1 MSISLGIDTGGT
13 YTDAV
18 LFDHASNSVLSSA
31 KALTTRY
38 DLFSGISNAI
48 TTVCNQNKTAFR
60 GNEITLVS
68 LSTTLATNAVTEGY
82 GSKVCLI
89 LIGYNKKMMDKYGFQ
104 KKLET
109 DDIVHI
115 SGGHTLK
122 GDEIA
127 PLDEEAV
134 RKVILA
140 KYKEVEAFAIS
151 GYFGTRNPAH
161 EKRAGELAEKL
172 TDLPVTCGH
181 ELTTR
186 LNSIQRAVTVTLNAR
201 LIPFLHNLI
210 ADVERTLVEYDID
223 APLMVVRGDGSMVN
237 SEWAARHPIETIIS
251 GPAASAVGAAH
262 LTGYQDALVVDV
274 GGTTTDIAFIDKG
287 RPRLNTE
294 GAFIGGRR
302 TLVEA
307 VDVHTVGRGGDSH
320 VDFSR
325 DKKLT
330 IGPKRVV
337 PLSLLGVDHPEILK
351 TLRRQRAADIWEY
364 GMSQF
369 LVSGRSLNNR
379 IGNEESAV
387 LEAIK
392 VAPMPLQAKIN
403 DRDGFFRMAAMQR
416 LESRGLILR
425 SGFTP
430 TDALNVLGIIQ
441 KWNVEAARSGAE
453 ILAAYV
459 GMSVTVF
466 CNLVIQRVEEELL
479 LAILEKV
486 IDSPDH
492 QPPKAKQDLAFYLSE
507 WLKSDAET
515 RELGCTLTLRRPII
529 TIGAPVKS
537 YMKPVAKNLNTNLII
552 PEHAEVANAVGAV
565 CGGIV
570 QRRKVIIGAIDG
582 AREYRAHL
590 PDGVHDFL
598 DLEEAV
604 SYVHRTMSL
613 YMKALAEKAGA
624 EKVAVR
630 MKRLDHTGRFVA
642 GSNETIFLDTE
653 LVFTAAGRPAC

>member
-18 LFDHASNSVLSSA
+18 LFDHASNRVLSSA

-48 TTVCNQNKTAFR
+48 TAVCNQNRKIFR
-60 GNEITLVS
+60 AKDITLVS

-89 LIGYNKKMMDKYGFQ
+89 LIGYNKKMMDTFGFQ
-104 KKLET
+104 KKMET

-115 SGGHTLK
+115 PGGHTLK

-127 PLDEEAV
+127 PLDEAAV
-134 RKVILA
+134 KKVILA
-140 KYKEVEAFAIS
+140 KHKAVEAFAIS

-161 EKRAGELAEKL
+161 EKRARDLAETL

-186 LNSIQRAVTVTLNAR
+186 LDSIQRAVTVTLNAR

-210 ADVERTLVEYDID
+210 ADVKRTLVEYDID
-223 APLMVVRGDGSMVN
+223 APLMVVKGDGSMIH
-237 SEWAARHPIETIIS
+237 SDWAARHPIETIIS

-262 LTGYQDALVVDV
+262 LTGCQDALVVDV
-274 GGTTTDIAFIDKG
+274 GGTTTDIAFVDKG
-287 RPRLNTE
+287 RPRLNPE

-307 VDVHTVGRGGDSH
+307 VDVYTVGRGGDSQ
-320 VDFSR
+320 VDFDR

-351 TLRRQRAADIWEY
+351 TLRRQRAAGIWGH

-379 IGNEESAV
+379 IGNEELAV
-387 LEAIK
+387 LEAIQ
-392 VAPMPLQAKIN
+392 VAPVPLQATVN
-403 DRDGFFRMAAMQR
+403 DRDGFFRMAAIGR

-459 GMSVTVF
+459 GMRVTAF

-486 IDSPDH
+486 IDSLNH
-492 QPPKAKQDLAFYLSE
+492 QFSKGQTELAFNLLE
-507 WLKSDAET
+507 LVKSDAEKS
-515 RELGCTLTLRRPII
+515 ELGCALSLHRPLI
-529 TIGAPVKS
+529 TIGAPVTS
-537 YMKPVAKNLNTNLII
+537 YMKPVAKNLNTNLIV
-552 PEHAEVANAVGAV
+552 PEHAEVANAIGAV

-570 QRRKVIIGAIDG
+570 LRRRIIISAIDD
-582 AREYRAHL
+582 ARAYRAHL
-590 PDGVHDFL
+590 PDGVQDFS
-598 DLEEAV
+598 DLEAAV
-604 SYVHRTMSL
+604 SYVHRTISP
-613 YMKALAEKAGA
+613 YMKAMAEKAGA
-624 EKVAVR
+624 EKVAVQ
-630 MKRLDHTGRFVA
+630 MKRLDHRGRFVA
-642 GSNETIFLDTE
+642 GSNESVFLDTE

>member
-31 KALTTRY
+31 KVLTTRCH
-38 DLFSGISNAI
+38 LFSGISNAI
-48 TTVCNQNKTAFR
+48 TAVCNQNKGTFR
-60 GNEITLVS
+60 GKEITLVS

-89 LIGYNKKMMDKYGFQ
+89 LIGYNQKMMDTYGFQ

-140 KYKEVEAFAIS
+140 KHKEVEAFAIS

-161 EKRAGELAEKL
+161 EKRARQLAEKL
-172 TDLPVTCGH
+172 SDLPVTCGH

-201 LIPFLHNLI
+201 LIPILHNLI

-223 APLMVVRGDGSMVN
+223 APLMVVKGDGSMVN

-251 GPAASAVGAAH
+251 GPAASAIGAAH
-262 LTGYQDALVVDV
+262 LTGYQNALVVDV
-274 GGTTTDIAFIDKG
+274 GGTTTDIAFIDEG

-307 VDVHTVGRGGDSH
+307 VDVYTVGRGGDSH
-320 VDFSR
+320 VDFNR

-337 PLSLLGVDHPEILK
+337 PLSLLGAEHPEILK
-351 TLRRQRAADIWEY
+351 TLRYQEAAGIWEH

-369 LVSGRSLNNR
+369 FVAGRSPNN
-379 IGNEESAV
+379 GVGDEESAV
-387 LEAIK
+387 LAAIK
-392 VAPMPLQAKIN
+392 KAPIPLLKGLN
-403 DRDGFFRMAAMQR
+403 DRDRFLRMAAIRR
-416 LESRGLILR
+416 LESKGLILR

-430 TDALNVLGIIQ
+430 TDALHALGIMKI
-441 KWNVEAARSGAE
+441 WNGEAARLGAE
-453 ILAAYV
+453 MLAAYA
-459 GMSVTVF
+459 GLCMTAF
-466 CNLVIQRVEEELL
+466 CRFVVQRVEEELL
-479 LAILEKV
+479 LAIIGKATESMAFHHGDGQTDIALNLLKLATGHPEK
-486 IDSPDH
+486 S
-492 QPPKAKQDLAFYLSE
+492 
-507 WLKSDAET
+507 
-515 RELGCTLTLRRPII
+515 ELGCTLSLHRPLIA
-529 TIGAPVKS
+529 IGAPVKS
-537 YMKPVAKNLNTNLII
+537 YMKPVAKNLNTDLIV
-552 PEHAEVANAVGAV
+552 PEHGEVANAVGAV

-582 AREYRAHL
+582 AQEYRAHL

-624 EKVAVR
+624 EKVAVQ

-653 LVFTAAGRPAC
+653 LVFTAAGRPAH